1 MTARRVGSVAL
12 LVQDEE
18 PPLNEEWEDWLR
30 LLKSFENERDGARV
44 LVLTRG
50 GGPTP
55 HQRARISKVVGKP
68 NLLVAVVTS
77 SVKVRFIVSSVAL
90 VIPRIRSF
98 PWDGLREAFVHLGL
112 STQEQEQVGRNLSE
126 MRKIVGLQ

>member
-18 PPLNEEWEDWLR
+18 PPLNEEWEEWLR
-30 LLKSFENERDGARV
+30 LLKSFGSEDGRV

-55 HQRARISKVVGKP
+55 HQRSRISQVVGKP
-68 NLLVAVVTS
+68 SLHVAVVTS

-98 PWDGLREAFVHLGL
+98 PWDGLREAYLHLGL
-112 STQEQEQVGRNLSE
+112 SPQEQEQVARNLAE
-126 MRKIVGLQ
+126 MRKIVGVQ

>member
-30 LLKSFENERDGARV
+30 LLKSFGKDVDGRV

-55 HQRARISKVVGKP
+55 HQRSRISQVVGKP
-68 NLLVAVVTS
+68 NLHVAVVTS

-90 VIPRIRSF
+90 IIPRIRSF
-98 PWDGLREAFVHLGL
+98 PWDGLREAFAHLGL
-112 STQEQEQVGRNLSE
+112 NAQEQEQVTHNLAE
-126 MRKIVGLQ
+126 MRKIVGVQ

>member
-1 MTARRVGSVAL
+1 M
-12 LVQDEE
+12 QDEE

-30 LLKSFENERDGARV
+30 LLKSFEKGPDGARV

-55 HQRARISKVVGKP
+55 HQRSRISQVVGKP

-98 PWDGLREAFVHLGL
+98 PWEGLREAYAHLGL
-112 STQEQEQVGRNLSE
+112 STQEQEQVGRNLAE
-126 MRKIVGLQ
+126 MRRIIGVQ